1 MIETGT
7 KKMKI
12 NIQKMGRSAILALLL
27 VQLAGCSAYL
37 AAKNPGKKNF
47 EVLKVGT
54 VRAKVIAEFGRPIFT
69 EKTNGTVKDI
79 FKFVQGYNGL
89 VRTGASVGNAVA
101 SIATLGLWEVIGTP
115 ATGYFSGSE
124 LSIEVSY
131 DQNDRV
137 LHVEPLK
144 GEREVDRNL
153 RWSGAASRP
162 TALKPAN
169 GPVSNQ
175 NF

>member
-1 MIETGT
+1 MV
-7 KKMKI
+7 K
-12 NIQKMGRSAILALLL
+12 SAILALLL
-27 VQLAGCSAYL
+27 FQLAGCSAYM

-54 VRAKVIAEFGRPIFT
+54 ERAKVIAEFGRPLFT
-69 EKTNGTVKDI
+69 DKTDGTVKDI
-79 FKFVQGYNGL
+79 FKFVQGYSGL
-89 VRTGASVGNAVA
+89 ARTGASVGNAVA
-101 SIATLGLWEVIGTP
+101 SVATLGLWEVIGTP
-115 ATGYFSGSE
+115 ATGYFSGSQ

-131 DQNDRV
+131 DSYGRV
-137 LHVEPLK
+137 LHVVPLK
-144 GEREVDRNL
+144 GESEVDRNL

-169 GPVSNQ
+169 GPVSNR